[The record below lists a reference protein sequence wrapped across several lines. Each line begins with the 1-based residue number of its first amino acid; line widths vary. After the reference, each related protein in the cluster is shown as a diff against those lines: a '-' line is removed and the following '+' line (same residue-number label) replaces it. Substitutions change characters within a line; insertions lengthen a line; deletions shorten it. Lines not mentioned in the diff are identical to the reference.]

1 MIFTIEPNLTRA
13 NAYEVTREVCHELD
27 KLGAKYLMK
36 NENRENF
43 SDTGAVFSDENE
55 IYAKADLFITIGG
68 DGTIIR
74 CAKEAIQYKKPVLGI
89 NAGRLAFMAGLERH
103 EIHLLKNLL
112 TGEYC
117 VEKRMLLKT
126 ELTDGE
132 KVYASDYCVN
142 DTVVTRPGRAKL
154 LEIKVERQGKRL
166 IKYCADGLIISTP
179 TGSTAYSLSA
189 GGPIIDPELESIM
202 LTPICAHSLFARPFV
217 LNSDS
222 EIFIKVPEEEEV
234 IYYCDGGEAE
244 RISPNCYLKITKSDL
259 SAEFI
264 RIKPDTF
271 VDVLN
276 SKLTHWNGNF

>member
-1 MIFTIEPNLTRA
+1 MVFAIEPNLTRA

-27 KLGAKYLMK
+27 KLGAKYLMTK
-36 NENRENF
+36 ENKENF
-43 SDTGAVFSDENE
+43 SDTGASFFNKKEIFS
-55 IYAKADLFITIGG
+55 KADIFIAIGG

-74 CAKEAIQYKKPVLGI
+74 CAKEALQFNKPVLGI

-126 ELTDGE
+126 VLTDGE
-132 KVYASDYCVN
+132 KLFASDYCVN

-154 LEIKVERQGKRL
+154 LEIKVERHGKRL
-166 IKYCADGLIISTP
+166 IKYYADGLIISTP

-222 EIFIKVPEEEEV
+222 EICIKVPEEEEV
-234 IYYCDGGEAE
+234 IYFCDGGEAQ
-244 RISPNCYLKITKSDL
+244 RITANSHIMIKKSEL
-259 SAEFI
+259 SADFI